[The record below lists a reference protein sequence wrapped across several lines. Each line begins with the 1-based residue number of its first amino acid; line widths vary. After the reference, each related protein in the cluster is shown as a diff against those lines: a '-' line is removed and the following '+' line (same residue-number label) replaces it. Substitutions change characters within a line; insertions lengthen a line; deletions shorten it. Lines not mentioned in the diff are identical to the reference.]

1 VTKTNLI
8 AISAVILSMTTHK
21 KQYRRQ
27 PTYHR
32 QPSYRR
38 SQDNFLDTTMKVV
51 EIGVV
56 AGVGLAFLNSA
67 RSK

>member
-1 VTKTNLI
+1 MVTKANLI
-8 AISAVILSMTTHK
+8 AISVVILSMTTHK

-38 SQDNFLDTTMKVV
+38 SQDNFLDTTVKLV
-51 EIGVV
+51 EIGVI
-56 AGVGLAFLNSA
+56 AGVATSFL
-67 RSK
+67 KK